1 MNALGINEIGSNV
14 RILLLNNCGG
24 EEFYYNQGWKN
35 EASDLHTTARHNTDA
50 ASSVSTGLQCLPITD
65 KALLEKALPIF
76 MDERSERPILT
87 EAFTEMKYDSD
98 VIYDF
103 YDLSSPRDIKL

>member
-24 EEFYYNQGWKN
+24 EEFYYNQGCKVPSN
-35 EASDLHTTARHNTDA
+35 EHL
-50 ASSVSTGLQCLPITD
+50 LPED